1 MKYIIITLSGLLL
14 SASLYALAL
23 KNEIKAIKT
32 ELGYCKKNTE
42 LLQDSINKQNNALR
56 ELQADTQNYKDS
68 LSDFNASLNVKYQI
82 KGADEL
88 ERVNLLLEKFLSE

>member
-68 LSDFNASLNVKYQI
+68 LSDFKANLNAKYQI

-88 ERVNLLLEKFLSE
+88 ERVNYLLEKFLSE

>member
-14 SASLYALAL
+14 SASFYALAL

-56 ELQADTQNYKDS
+56 ELQADTQNYKEN

>member
-14 SASLYALAL
+14 SASLYAIAL

-56 ELQADTQNYKDS
+56 ELQADTQNYKEN
-68 LSDFNASLNVKYQI
+68 LSDFNANLNAKYQI
-82 KGADEL
+82 KGEDEL

>member
-23 KNEIKAIKT
+23 KNEIKAIK
-32 ELGYCKKNTE
+32 
-42 LLQDSINKQNNALR
+42 
-56 ELQADTQNYKDS
+56 ADTQNYKDS
-68 LSDFNASLNVKYQI
+68 LSDFNARLNVKYQI